1 MTSEQFYQNVI
12 ATALDGFC
20 LTNLQGR
27 IQDVNDAYCKMLGYT
42 REELLAK
49 SITDIEVLED
59 EKEVA
64 RHKQKILTQGFDRFK
79 TQHRRKDGT
88 VLDVEISVRS
98 TAETVEGFIVFI
110 HDITERRHTETLVE
124 KLNEAQHL
132 TKIGSWDWNLKT
144 NTVWWSDETYEIFG
158 MQQGE
163 YIPSAEKNA
172 RYYHPD
178 DVELFGR
185 AVEQSLKTGAPV
197 NMDLRLIVN
206 GQEKFCYVQAQA
218 KADASGKIV
227 RLAGTIRDISERH
240 RDSLQLI
247 QAKDDWERTFDAVPD
262 LISIID
268 SNHKIVHA
276 NRAMAEKLGV
286 TTEEAVGMLCY
297 ECVHGLSTAPAFCP
311 HARLMADGKAH
322 TEEVE
327 EARLGGTH
335 LITCSPLY
343 DRNGKLLGSVH
354 VARDI
359 TALKRATEHERDSNR
374 KLVETL
380 NELRET
386 QNQLVQRENLRVM
399 GQMAAGIAHD
409 FNNALSPIIGF
420 TELLTKHPEKLAD
433 HDAVRQR
440 LQVIHSC
447 ATDAARVVRRIR
459 EFGRQDAATETFAPV
474 DLPKLVRQTIEL
486 TQPRWQD
493 QAQSAGVNIEIKTE
507 FFPVTPVPGDE
518 FAIRE
523 MLTNLVFNAVDA
535 LSHDGSITIG
545 TAMDG
550 QFVRL
555 WVKDTGV
562 GMTDEVR
569 QCCMQPF
576 YTTKGE
582 VGSGLGLAMV
592 HSIVRRH
599 RGTVDIESEL
609 GTGTNII
616 VRFPLEQQTGKAPTS
631 QLRTAALKQPRRVL
645 IVDDKPMLRTV
656 VESWLTLDGHTV
668 ETAADGVE
676 ALARLQVNKFD
687 LVITD
692 KAMPKMNGELLAAEI
707 HKKYPGLPVVM
718 LTGFGDIIK
727 ASGNTPAHVA
737 EVLSK
742 PVTQEALRA
751 ALKKVLG

>member
-1 MTSEQFYQNVI
+1 M
-12 ATALDGFC
+12 
-20 LTNLQGR
+20 
-27 IQDVNDAYCKMLGYT
+27 
-42 REELLAK
+42 
-49 SITDIEVLED
+49 EV
-59 EKEVA
+59 
-64 RHKQKILTQGFDRFK
+64 
-79 TQHRRKDGT
+79 
-88 VLDVEISVRS
+88 
-98 TAETVEGFIVFI
+98 
-110 HDITERRHTETLVE
+110 LVE

-132 TKIGSWDWNLKT
+132 TKIGSWDWDLKT
-144 NTVWWSDETYEIFG
+144 NTVWWSNETYHIFG
-158 MQQGE
+158 VQRGE
-163 YIPSAEKNA
+163 YTPSTEGNA

-178 DVELFGR
+178 DVEPFGR
-185 AVEQSLKTGAPV
+185 AVEQALKTGAPV

-206 GQEKFCYVQAQA
+206 GQEKFCYVQAQV
-218 KADASGKIV
+218 KIDASGKPV
-227 RLAGTIRDISERH
+227 CLAGTIRDISERH
-240 RDSLQLI
+240 RDSLQFL
-247 QAKDDWERTFDAVPD
+247 QAKEDWERTFDAVPD

-268 SNHKIVHA
+268 INHKIVRA
-276 NRAMAEKLGV
+276 NHAMAEKLGV
-286 TTEEAVGMLCY
+286 TPAQAVGMTCY
-297 ECVHGLSTAPAFCP
+297 ESVHGTSAAPAFCP
-311 HARLMADGKAH
+311 HARLIADGKLH

-327 EARLGGTH
+327 EARLGGTY
-335 LITCSPLY
+335 LVTCSPLH
-343 DRNGKLLGSVH
+343 DQSGKLLGSVH
-354 VARDI
+354 VARNI
-359 TALKRATEHERDSNR
+359 TALKHATTQEQDSNR

-386 QNQLVQRENLRVM
+386 QNQLVQRENLRMM

-420 TELLTKHPEKLAD
+420 TELLIKHPEKLTD

-440 LQVIHSC
+440 LQVIHNC
-447 ATDAARVVRRIR
+447 ATDAARVVRQMRD
-459 EFGRQDAATETFAPV
+459 FSRQNSATETFQPV

-507 FFPVTPVPGDE
+507 LLPVTPVPGDE

-535 LSHDGSITIG
+535 LPHDGFITIG

-550 QFVRL
+550 QFIRL

-562 GMTDEVR
+562 GMTEEVR

-576 YTTKGE
+576 FTTKGDG
-582 VGSGLGLAMV
+582 GSGLGLAMV

-599 RGTVDIESEL
+599 RGTVEIESEL
-609 GTGTNII
+609 GAGTTVI
-616 VRFPLEQQTGKAPTS
+616 VRLPLEQQATKAPTS
-631 QLRTAALKQPRRVL
+631 QLRTAALKQPRLLL

-676 ALARLQVNKFD
+676 ALARLQVGKFD

-692 KAMPKMNGELLAAEI
+692 KAMPKMNGEQLATAI
-707 HKKYPGLPVVM
+707 HEKYPGLPVVM

-727 ASGNTPAHVA
+727 ASGIAPAHVV

-751 ALKKVLG
+751 VLKKVLG